1 MSVWYACMNN
11 YEDFP
16 TSSYHSDLTA
26 DTGEVSMKLL
36 GFKDTVLAS
45 LPKWPQ

>member
-16 TSSYHSDLTA
+16 TLRYHSDLTA
-26 DTGEVSMKLL
+26 DTGEVGTKLL
-36 GFKDTVLAS
+36 GVKDTVLAS
-45 LPKWPQ
+45 LPKWSQ